1 MLKPLFRKQEIR
13 CPLHGAL
20 PPMPNFTIQILASLF
35 SLVVILEQGVQ
46 WCFDLQL
53 SATTLILKS
62 VPVVLSIAFTAPALY
77 LMAMSIWNQRGIVGE
92 ALKQTMMCPVS
103 LFRT

>member
-1 MLKPLFRKQEIR
+1 
-13 CPLHGAL
+13 
-20 PPMPNFTIQILASLF
+20 MPNFTIQILASLF

-62 VPVVLSIAFTAPALY
+62 VPVVLCMAFTAPALY
-77 LMAMSIWNQRGIVGE
+77 LMAMSIWNQRGKVGE